1 MFGYCQRGV
10 MIDRKNSFRQRPVSA
25 LLRDYDACFAEF
37 LRQSGNGQKLL
48 QALLMRAVFQQFARE
63 SVAIRQHA
71 PSAILDVSCG
81 PGDYSVAWTS
91 DIANMLPLGMAF
103 YCTDRA
109 AGRSRTTGEKYT
121 TATVNK
127 MRAAEQKGRL
137 VLAEPPTGTDAD
149 LFSGGDRLMPAGK
162 HADVIHWSHSGYHVR
177 DALGPKK
184 DDPLAIETA
193 MNTAIDKMWSALDRS
208 GVMLS
213 IHQTRD
219 VGDGVPSQMM
229 PTSRSFTGVLDD
241 VPELIARQVRR
252 LGGSVATVNFAT
264 PLFFAELD
272 ETGWE
277 LLKQP
282 AQWQR
287 SNPAQLRNLLLLNFC
302 AYDFSDPDKSA
313 LEKLAEAGKLA
324 SFVDAFKAIVTENHG
339 HLLVKCAFQM
349 IAKSPDVA
357 TKLNAFAAQLR
368 GDMPEFLRQ
377 VAYQMNAEDAE
388 RRAG

>member
-1 MFGYCQRGV
+1 
-10 MIDRKNSFRQRPVSA
+10 MIDGPENSYGGRPVSA

-37 LRQSGNGQKLL
+37 LRPSGNGQKIL
-48 QALLMRAVFQQFARE
+48 QAVLMRAVFHRFAKERA
-63 SVAIRQHA
+63 AIRQNA

-81 PGDYSVAWTS
+81 PGDFSVAWTS
-91 DIANMLPLGMAF
+91 DIAKELPLGMAF

-121 TATVNK
+121 TATINK
-127 MRAAEQKGRL
+127 VRAAAQRGSL
-137 VLAEPPTGTDAD
+137 VLAEAPIGIDAD

-177 DALGPKK
+177 DALGPEK
-184 DDPLAIETA
+184 DDTLAIEA
-193 MNTAIDKMWSALDRS
+193 GMNTAIDKMWSALDRS

-219 VGDGVPSQMM
+219 VSDGVPSQMM
-229 PTSRSFTGVLDD
+229 PTSRSYTGVLDD
-241 VPELIARQVRR
+241 VPELIERQVSR

-272 ETGWE
+272 EAGWE

-282 AQWQR
+282 ARWAR
-287 SNPAQLRNLLLLNFC
+287 SGPAQLRNLLLLNFC
-302 AYDFSDPDKSA
+302 AYDFSDPDKAA
-313 LEKLAEAGKLA
+313 LEKLAEASKLA
-324 SFVDAFKAIVTENHG
+324 NFVDTFKAIVTHNRG
-339 HLLVKCAFQM
+339 HLLVKCAFQL

-357 TKLNAFAAQLR
+357 TKLDAIAGRLR
-368 GDMPEFLRQ
+368 RDMPEFLRQ
-377 VAYQMNAEDAE
+377 MAS
-388 RRAG
+388 